1 MSTGAIKRHY
11 EKVIA
16 ACCFLILFTNVGLPS
31 TSFSVFQPYLVDLPG
46 VGNTGGSII
55 ISVRTFMSLIGMLVV
70 GRYYDLLN
78 CRVGAFLAS
87 LCVCAGFFLYSQN
100 TGSFI
105 GLCAGSVFTGLGYG
119 LGGMIAST
127 MLINRWFRSNVATVA
142 GIAAVG
148 SGVAAV
154 ILPNVTV
161 ALIST
166 YSLSAAFL
174 FESAL
179 ALVLGVLVFLLLRN
193 YPRDL
198 GLEPYEAPEGKKA
211 GKPGRARAARR
222 NRNVPEKLAPL
233 VLVAMTFV
241 GCISVGGTSY
251 LAVLFTSEG
260 FSAEGAA
267 ALVALCGG
275 CLTVAKLA
283 SGVCSTASERS
294 AARCS
299 FSPCSSVARCCS
311 ACRIW
316 ETWACGRW
324 RVPLRVGALPRYR
337 GHIRLV
343 DRARAEGARGQ
354 DDQELPALLCARRV
368 HLHVPPWLFGR
379 SVRNLSCYVRDF
391 ARDDRV
397 RRRGRRGC
405 VPFGRPSG
413 F

>member
-1 MSTGAIKRHY
+1 MRG
-11 EKVIA
+11 
-16 ACCFLILFTNVGLPS
+16 P
-31 TSFSVFQPYLVDLPG
+31 
-46 VGNTGGSII
+46 
-55 ISVRTFMSLIGMLVV
+55 
-70 GRYYDLLN
+70 
-78 CRVGAFLAS
+78 
-87 LCVCAGFFLYSQN
+87 
-100 TGSFI
+100 
-105 GLCAGSVFTGLGYG
+105 VFTGLGYG

-161 ALIST
+161 ALIGT

-260 FSAEGAA
+260 FFRRGCGGTRGAVRWLPYGCQARKRVVFDRVGTKRGSMFFFRPVRRWHVA
-267 ALVALCGG
+267 ALPVGYG
-275 CLTVAKLA
+275 
-283 SGVCSTASERS
+283 ERG
-294 AARCS
+294 
-299 FSPCSSVARCCS
+299 
-311 ACRIW
+311 
-316 ETWACGRW
+316 ACGRW
-324 RVPLRVGALPRYR
+324 RVPLRVVLPSVPWAYPF
-337 GHIRLV
+337 V
-343 DRARAEGARGQ
+343 DRFAPKGREAKTIKNFQLCYALGGFIFTFLPGFLAEAFGTY
-354 DDQELPALLCARRV
+354 LVTYVILLAMIAFAAVVVVGVYLLGDRRV
-368 HLHVPPWLFGR
+368 SDNIR
-379 SVRNLSCYVRDF
+379 S
-391 ARDDRV
+391 
-397 RRRGRRGC
+397 
-405 VPFGRPSG
+405 
-413 F
+413 